1 MEDNAADLYLAAFA
15 SLVGDEDRAWSENRC
30 RATDPVPPEAAA
42 WVEQNEKALDLVREA
57 CERPHCWFTLVRGAD
72 GDLLLPHL
80 RQVRTLAKL
89 VRWRALLAVQQRD
102 PTTLADLVTTLDR
115 VARHVDQGPPDL
127 IDALVGIAIRALP
140 GDVVTQPMLWPELSS
155 ADRAAYLARV
165 SPTFDSPPPLTEALA
180 GEKELAV
187 WTHVARMPT
196 ALRMVFAPSS
206 RVAGE
211 LERYFRPLRELSAKP
226 VEQQCDPAD
235 PLVVQVRALEVE
247 EPPRGN
253 IPRMTASILLP
264 SASRSLVLRARLIA
278 QQRGTRT
285 VLELFAYRDHM
296 GALPDSLEA
305 LAGDFTIDPFSGRPF
320 VYRRTDD
327 GFTLYSV
334 GLNRQDDGGRHDPKF
349 GEEKTGGDFVF
360 WPIPECEDRSA
371 TSSQP

>member
-1 MEDNAADLYLAAFA
+1 MEDNAADLYSAAFA
-15 SLVGDEDRAWSENRC
+15 SLVGEEDRAWSENRC

-42 WVEQNEKALDLVREA
+42 WVEQNQKALDLVREA
-57 CERPHCWFTLVRGAD
+57 SEQPHCWFTLVRD
-72 GDLLLPHL
+72 ERGDVSLSHIE
-80 RQVRTLAKL
+80 QVRTLAKL

-102 PTTLADLVTTLDR
+102 PTTLADLVITLDR
-115 VARHVDQGPPDL
+115 VGRHVDSGPPEL
-127 IDALVGIAIRALP
+127 IHALVGMTIRAMLC
-140 GDVVTQPMLWPELSS
+140 DVATAPMLWPELSS
-155 ADRAAYLARV
+155 EDRAAYLARV
-165 SPTFDSPPPLTEALA
+165 TPTFDSPPPLTEALA
-180 GEKELAV
+180 GEKELVV
-187 WTHVARMPT
+187 WTHVARSSA
-196 ALRMVFAPSS
+196 ALRMVLAPSS

-211 LERYFRPLRELSAKP
+211 LERYFRPLLEWAAKP

-235 PLVVQVRALEVE
+235 PLVVQARALEVE

-253 IPRMTASILLP
+253 IPRVTASILLP

-285 VLELFAYRDHM
+285 VLELFAYQDRT
-296 GALPDSLEA
+296 GALPDSLET

-334 GLNRQDDGGRHDPKF
+334 GVDRQDDGGRHDPKF
-349 GEEKTGGDFVF
+349 GKDNKGRDFVF

-371 TSSQP
+371 TSQP